1 MLRLSFINRISG
13 FLIIFL
19 FIMANISF
27 SEEASKGNDIFFSD
41 KGPIE
46 ITSERLQTYNN
57 SNRAIFEGNVVAT
70 QGRTTLYAQ
79 WMQVKYN
86 NDGQVEEIHA
96 KGNVK
101 IVKLDRVITS
111 DEVVYFSKE
120 GKIVFTGSPVA
131 RDKKSTVTGSK
142 MVYYIKDGKSIV
154 ENSKVV
160 LKGKKAKKEDK

>member
-1 MLRLSFINRISG
+1 MLGLSFINRVSC
-13 FLIIFL
+13 FLVIFL
-19 FIMANISF
+19 FLLANISF
-27 SEEASKGNDIFFSD
+27 SEDPGRGNDIFFSD

-46 ITSERLQTYNN
+46 ITSQKLQTYNN
-57 SNRAIFEGNVVAT
+57 SNRAIFEGNVVAK
-70 QGRTTLYAQ
+70 QGETTLYAQ

-96 KGNVK
+96 KGDVK

-131 RDKKSTVTGSK
+131 KDKKSTVTGSK

-154 ENSKVV
+154 ENSRVV
-160 LKGKKAKKEDK
+160 LKGKKEKKEDK

>member
-1 MLRLSFINRISG
+1 MLRLSFINRVSCI
-13 FLIIFL
+13 LVIFL
-19 FIMANISF
+19 LLLANSAL
-27 SEEASKGNDIFFSD
+27 SEDTGRGNDIFFSD

-46 ITSERLQTYNN
+46 ITSQKLQTYNN
-57 SNRAIFEGNVVAT
+57 SNKAIFEGNVIAK
-70 QGRTTLYAQ
+70 QGQTTLYAQ

-86 NDGQVEEIHA
+86 NDGQVEKIHA
-96 KGNVK
+96 KGDVK
-101 IVKLDRVITS
+101 VVKLDRVITA

-131 RDKKSTVTGSK
+131 KDKKSTVTGSK

-154 ENSKVV
+154 ENSRVV